1 MWADD
6 EIRME
11 SSSGGAFSLLA
22 EWILGEQ
29 GAVVGAVYDGSFSG
43 KKVKG
48 QGVFARLLTKYGIKV
63 LDAED
68 IAEHK

>member
-29 GAVVGAVYDGSFSG
+29 GAVVGAVYDGSFSR
-43 KKVKG
+43 VTL
-48 QGVFARLLTKYGIKV
+48 VM
-63 LDAED
+63 AESV
-68 IAEHK
+68 E